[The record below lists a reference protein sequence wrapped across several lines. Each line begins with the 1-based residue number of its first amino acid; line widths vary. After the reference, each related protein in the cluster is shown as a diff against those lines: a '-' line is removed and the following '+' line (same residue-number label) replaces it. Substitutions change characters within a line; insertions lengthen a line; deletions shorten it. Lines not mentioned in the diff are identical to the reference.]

1 MPDVMERGK
10 KECPMD
16 IVWLRW
22 NIITIDDLRN
32 IAEVICLN
40 ILDVTTAP
48 TPSPLPVRI
57 SE

>member
-1 MPDVMERGK
+1 MPDAMERGE

-48 TPSPLPVRI
+48 APTPLPLRM
-57 SE
+57 